1 MSNYDRQE
9 NIEDPIRDPGN
20 FDCKKE
26 IGNELIITIKDA
38 INFIVRR
45 NIRWMNWSWPEHFL
59 H

>member
-38 INFIVRR
+38 SNFIVRR
-45 NIRWMNWSWPEHFL
+45 NIRWMN
-59 H
+59 